1 MDACDRRFP
10 ARRKLCRSQPLGAD
24 GPRCHCLAACKRV
37 DAPGGRLFQ
46 LSLADAERALPP
58 VQGRGRYDGG
68 ECGAAP
74 RTAGRCRGGG
84 RVDRKSTRLNSVTNA
99 PLVCRLLTDTTK
111 KITYTIIPITIQITT

>member
-68 ECGAAP
+68 QCEI
-74 RTAGRCRGGG
+74 GRASCRE
-84 RVDRKSTRLNSVTNA
+84 RVGQSVSILVVAVYLNKKTKKST
-99 PLVCRLLTDTTK
+99 
-111 KITYTIIPITIQITT
+111 I